1 MKFSRTILMAVTA
14 SAFLLQACTTS
25 AEDEYL
31 DIRFMSEAEFN
42 QLPLKQQELMLTN
55 YYLEVLYVNADKELQ
70 NYSYYQDQGEKNG
83 YSETRYEFPDV
94 EYMYSTLSDNFTKYF
109 SPALTE
115 TIMSRLFYSEEEI
128 GIGADFEEIIG
139 ISCVAEGFCNDS
151 NTLVF
156 KHVYLNG
163 PADKIGIQ
171 KGDTLYH
178 INGLV
183 PRNEQQLERIIA
195 VFDAGESIPISVKR
209 GEEIIPLTIT
219 FDTYMTPT
227 VFVDEVDSIPVITI
241 TEFTDST
248 TMESGTYGEF
258 IEALNQT
265 EGAEATILDLRGNPG
280 GTVPLCI
287 AMAAELLPKNDT
299 VITIVEH
306 TADSITDEPYI
317 DTTIYVTDKDGI
329 AANRYYVI
337 LADAGS
343 ASCAE
348 IMIAGVASNTKSP
361 IVGSTTYGK
370 GIGQSY
376 LGTVAGGLTGITNLK
391 FLDKNWNSYHKY
403 GIVPDFE
410 ESNKDRAMQKAVE
423 LAQAK
428 TATRTAGYGT
438 VDTGHFTL
446 AKSKSEKTF
455 DRGAFKYYSDPN
467 KFLPKRFPLN

>member
-1 MKFSRTILMAVTA
+1 MRFNRLFLGAVA
-14 SAFLLQACTTS
+14 VSAFLFQACTTS
-25 AEDEYL
+25 AEVEEL
-31 DIRFMSEAEFN
+31 DIRYISEADFKR
-42 QLPLKQQELMLTN
+42 LPLNQQELMHTN
-55 YYLEVLYVNADKELQ
+55 FLLEVLYVNADKELR
-70 NYSYYQDQGEKNG
+70 NYSYYQDLGEKNG
-83 YSETRYEFPDV
+83 YSGTRYEFPDV
-94 EYMYSTLSDNFTKYF
+94 EYMYSTLSDNYTIYFT
-109 SPALTE
+109 PVLAE
-115 TIMSRLFYSEEEI
+115 TIMKRLFYSEEEI

-156 KHVYLNG
+156 KHVYPNG

-178 INGLV
+178 INGFL
-183 PRNEQQLERIIA
+183 PRNEQHLESILA
-195 VFDAGESIPISVKR
+195 VFSAGESIPISVKR

-219 FDTYMTPT
+219 LDTYLTPT

-248 TMESGTYGEF
+248 TMENGTYGEF
-258 IEALNQT
+258 VEALNQT

-299 VITIVEH
+299 VITEVTH
-306 TADSITDEPYI
+306 TADTLTDEPYI

-329 AANRYYVI
+329 AANRYYVF
-337 LADAGS
+337 LADSGS

-348 IMIAGVASNTKSP
+348 IMIAGVVSNTKSP
-361 IVGSTTYGK
+361 IVGSSTYGK

-376 LGTVAGGLTGITNLK
+376 LGTVAGGLTGITSLR
-391 FLDKNWNSYHKY
+391 FFDKNWDTYHKY

-410 ESNKDRAMQKAVE
+410 EADKDRAMQKAVE
-423 LAQAK
+423 LARAK
-428 TATRTAGYGT
+428 TATRIAGYGT
-438 VDTGHFTL
+438 VDKGHFTL
-446 AKSKSEKTF
+446 AKSKSGKTL
-455 DRGAFKYYSDPN
+455 DRGAFRYYSYPN
-467 KFLPKRFPLN
+467 KFLPKRFPLE